1 MVWTIE
7 VSNTAVKQLKKLDR
21 NIKIRIISF
30 LKKIETTDNPRSQ
43 GKALK
48 GKQGELWRYRMG
60 DYRIICKIED
70 KKVSVLVLA
79 IGHRKEVY
87 KIKI

>member
-7 VSNTAVKQLKKLDR
+7 VTNSAVKQIKKLDK
-21 NIKIRIISF
+21 NTKIRIVSF
-30 LKKIETTDNPRSQ
+30 LKKIEKIDTPRSQ
-43 GKALK
+43 GKVLR
-48 GKQGELWRYRMG
+48 GKQGELWRYRIG

-70 KKVSVLVLA
+70 KKVTVLVIA
-79 IGHRKEVY
+79 IGHRKEIY